1 MTNKTQIA
9 WVQSQ
14 LIKHGKISRNACLK
28 RYISRLG
35 AIIPRI
41 VERSGVEI
49 EGRYV
54 KTKNGTDYIYF
65 LK

>member
-1 MTNKTQIA
+1 MTTNTQIA
-9 WVQSQ
+9 WVQKE
-14 LIKHGKISRNACLK
+14 LIKYGKISRNKCLA

-41 VERSGVEI
+41 VERTGVEI

-54 KTKNGTDYIYF
+54 TTKKGKDYVYF